1 SYYDLDAEVILA
13 TDMDTSNNQGTAFF
27 DTYTLP
33 HVPLGILLTQSDCP
47 GCAAANQALDAYIP
61 TQGNDV
67 AILRV
72 HVWWPGTDAIYDANE
87 PQNNFMALGSGA
99 DYAPHLR
106 IDQKLDAGSDGSGY
120 ALRFDIRK
128 GYHSPMNI
136 VHVWDPATETV
147 TVEVENLEYMPPEWN
162 LRLRVAIT
170 EDDVYEPG
178 TNGELYHDQ
187 AFRYM
192 YPDTDGLVVP
202 TTPGKHR
209 YTVHCPVNAETW
221 VYEKLR
227 AVVYVQ
233 DNDTWKVHN
242 AATGLLTET
251 LVAVDDSAPA
261 LLTVKGNHPNPFNP
275 ETAIKY
281 ELSADRRVRL
291 TIYDVDGSLVATLVD
306 GLQTAGAQSAV
317 WDGRDA
323 AGRPVSSGAYFY
335 RIDAGGLSETRKM
348 VMVK

>member
-1 SYYDLDAEVILA
+1 
-13 TDMDTSNNQGTAFF
+13 
-27 DTYTLP
+27 
-33 HVPLGILLTQSDCP
+33 
-47 GCAAANQALDAYIP
+47 
-61 TQGNDV
+61 
-67 AILRV
+67 
-72 HVWWPGTDAIYDANE
+72 
-87 PQNNFMALGSGA
+87 
-99 DYAPHLR
+99 
-106 IDQKLDAGSDGSGY
+106 
-120 ALRFDIRK
+120 
-128 GYHSPMNI
+128 
-136 VHVWDPATETV
+136 
-147 TVEVENLEYMPPEWN
+147 
-162 LRLRVAIT
+162 RVAIT